1 MKHLLLI
8 LLVTFVV
15 FITTYLTGCGT
26 IGGTLTGAGSD
37 FSCAGEWCADLGTD
51 SSYTNSGDYRPPS
64 R

>member
-1 MKHLLLI
+1 M
-8 LLVTFVV
+8 V
-15 FITTYLTGCGT
+15 FLATKLMGCGT
-26 IGGTLTGAGSD
+26 IGGTLSGIGSD

>member
-1 MKHLLLI
+1 MKRL
-8 LLVTFVV
+8 LLVTAMV
-15 FITTYLTGCGT
+15 FLATKLMGCGT
-26 IGGTLTGAGSD
+26 IGGTLSGIGSD